1 MAHIVCILY
10 KRMYVMHSSLFGGVE
25 GFYQSHFVHSVFFP
39 TLDNQNRSSDNKLN
53 GNFASIAPATHI
65 ARLRENGKWSSIW
78 VMIEHPIRDAISNMR
93 RASNKKFNKYV
104 QWFTGI
110 HRYAGF
116 LYCSILLLQAATS
129 SYMCVWL
136 TIKRL
141 KYTFFPLHPLNNYTQ
156 FRHRH
161 KHYKKNKNKLC
172 NRWIGKRD
180 YFGIH
185 NFYFLYR
192 LKWMRSISLRR
203 VSYVMPP
210 LECWTWP
217 DGQQRNHSTE
227 NIAFF
232 YRLFLVVVWSV

>member
-65 ARLRENGKWSSIW
+65 ARLRNGKWSSIW
-78 VMIEHPIRDAISNMR
+78 VMIEHPIRDAISSMR
-93 RASNKKFNKYV
+93 RGPATKNLINTFNGLQV
-104 QWFTGI
+104 L

-116 LYCSILLLQAATS
+116 LYCSILPLQAATS

-141 KYTFFPLHPLNNYTQ
+141 KYTFFPLHPLNTTLSSDTDTNTT
-156 FRHRH
+156 
-161 KHYKKNKNKLC
+161 KKIKINC
-172 NRWIGKRD
+172 AIGE
-180 YFGIH
+180 
-185 NFYFLYR
+185 L
-192 LKWMRSISLRR
+192 
-203 VSYVMPP
+203 VSAIT
-210 LECWTWP
+210 LE
-217 DGQQRNHSTE
+217 ST
-227 NIAFF
+227 IFTF
-232 YRLFLVVVWSV
+232 TIV